1 ETALPRGTVPFSIGS
16 PYCEGCS
23 CGLGATGHAREGLV
37 LRCGSVRAWLA
48 PTGRVAAPYVE
59 RAMPVK
65 GLCPG
70 AGPFERGSLL
80 QGGSLPVIWE
90 RAMPREELVL
100 RCGSVRERGSLLPV
114 AGKTSALRQLLVQL
128 RQAER
133 ELLRLLDQGVAVG
146 AEHVWQVITG
156 LAVDGDAERHQPLT
170 AGLKDRLAGI
180 FDAVAALVDIQIIG
194 LAVSYQQQQLT
205 PLRAFAE
212 QLG

>member
-1 ETALPRGTVPFSIGS
+1 PTGRVTA
-16 PYCEGCS
+16 PYVG
-23 CGLGATGHAREGLV
+23 TGHAREGLV
-37 LRCGSVRAWLA
+37 LRC
-48 PTGRVAAPYVE
+48 
-59 RAMPVK
+59 K
-65 GLCPG
+65 
-70 AGPFERGSLL
+70 
-80 QGGSLPVIWE
+80 
-90 RAMPREELVL
+90 
-100 RCGSVRERGSLLPV
+100 SVRERGSLLPGQV
-114 AGKTSALRQLLVQL
+114 TAPYVGTGRAREGLALRCGAVRERGSLLQIAGKTSALRQLLVQL

-146 AEHVWQVITG
+146 AEHVGQVVAG

-212 QLG
+212 QLGGLAYRRPHAGVEA